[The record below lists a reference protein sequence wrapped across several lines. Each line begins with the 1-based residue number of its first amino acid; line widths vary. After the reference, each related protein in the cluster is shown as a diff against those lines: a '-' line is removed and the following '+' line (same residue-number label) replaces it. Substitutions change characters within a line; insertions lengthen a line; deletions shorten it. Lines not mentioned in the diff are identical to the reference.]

1 MTGNV
6 RIFLAQSRKAAK
18 SFRIKDSRLGVKR
31 YIGDD
36 HIPETKFLKSKMT
49 HITEIPD
56 TVLPGRTG
64 TCSFLEWHLCRAVA
78 MQCALTFLLSA
89 ALARPAHAASPA
101 AEASARLLAQVEPR
115 IKAIYETD
123 EFRMHSFA
131 ATWLPDGSGYLKL
144 ETPAGA
150 AGAEIAS
157 YDCASGQRTVV
168 VASEQLLVPA
178 TSRHLMI
185 RGFVRSPAGERFLLR
200 TDNTRSEHGSDH
212 WLYEPESGALRP
224 LDAGDGTRFDANA
237 FAPDGRRLL
246 GSRGGN
252 LIVLDSASGKTIPLT
267 KDGDP
272 DTLENGHASWS
283 PDGQWIAYIQSDF
296 SAVPKRA
303 VLVPGDPTYRTFRE
317 TRYER
322 IGGPIAT
329 LRVGV
334 VGGDGG
340 PTRWI
345 ELADKAGTFYLNQ
358 ASWAGNSAEL
368 LIEKLS
374 RSRDAR
380 EFLLANHR
388 TGAIAKAYAESDPAW
403 VDMEPS
409 ANEGIEWI
417 RGGQGSVI
425 ISERDGWRR
434 AYVISRNGSGMTPIT
449 PAGSDL
455 IARGQVDD
463 KNGWFYYMASPT
475 NATQRYLYRARLD
488 GTGTPERLT
497 PPDQPGSHS
506 YVFSP
511 DSRWAFHTWSTFNK
525 PPVTDLLQVPEHR
538 SVRVLEDNATPAAR
552 VKPLIAQPAEF
563 LQLDIG
569 GGVVMDAWMI
579 KPRDFDPAK
588 KYPVF
593 VFVYGEPA
601 GQTVL
606 DDWRGGQGNN
616 LFHRAVA
623 DLGYLVVSIDNRGTP
638 APKGA
643 AWRRAVFGSLGPL
656 STDEQAAGL
665 KALARLRPCVD
676 LSRVAIWGWSGGG
689 SNTLN
694 ALFRKPDDYH
704 VGIAVV
710 PKPQPQY
717 YNAGY
722 QEIYM
727 RTPQDNPEGY
737 RTCAP
742 MTYAEGLRGDLLIIV
757 GTGETNTHLEITEGL
772 VDRLIEL
779 GKRFDYFAYP
789 HRDHGL
795 HEGKGTEVHLRM
807 LIIRYLIEHLPPGP
821 R

>member
-1 MTGNV
+1 MIYSTEAIDAVLTDCSGN
-6 RIFLAQSRKAAK
+6 S
-18 SFRIKDSRLGVKR
+18 ST
-31 YIGDD
+31 
-36 HIPETKFLKSKMT
+36 PEW
-49 HITEIPD
+49 
-56 TVLPGRTG
+56 
-64 TCSFLEWHLCRAVA
+64 CLCCAVA
-78 MQCALTFLLSA
+78 RRCALTFLLAA
-89 ALARPAHAASPA
+89 ALVRPVQAASPA
-101 AEASARLLAQVEPR
+101 AEESARLLAQVEPR
-115 IKAIYETD
+115 IKAIYETK
-123 EFRMHSFA
+123 EFAMRPFA

-144 ETPAGA
+144 ETPSGA

-157 YDCASGQRTVV
+157 YDCASGKRMVV
-168 VASEQLLVPA
+168 VPGEKLLVPA
-178 TSRHLMI
+178 TSQRLKI
-185 RGFVRSPAGERFLLR
+185 REFVRSPSGDRFLLL
-200 TDNTRSEHGSDH
+200 TDLTGSEH
-212 WLYEPESGALRP
+212 WLYESESGALRP
-224 LDAGDGTRFDANA
+224 LDAGDGARFDAKA
-237 FAPDGRRLL
+237 FSPDGRRLL
-246 GSRGGN
+246 GSRGAD
-252 LIVLDSASGKTIPLT
+252 LFVFDIADERTIPLT

-272 DTLENGHASWS
+272 DTIENGHARWS
-283 PDGQWIAYIQSDF
+283 PDGQWIVYLQSDL

-334 VGGDGG
+334 VGVEGG
-340 PTRWI
+340 PPRWI
-345 ELADKAGTFYLNQ
+345 VLADKAGTFYLNQ
-358 ASWAGNSAEL
+358 VSWAGNSADL
-368 LIEKLS
+368 LLEKLS
-374 RSRDAR
+374 RYRDAR
-380 EFLLANHR
+380 EFLLVNHR
-388 TGAIAKAYAESDPAW
+388 TGAITKTYAETDPAW

-409 ANEGIEWI
+409 ANEGLEWI
-417 RGGQGSVI
+417 RGGQGFVI

-434 AYVISRNGSGMTPIT
+434 AYVGSRDGSGLSPIT

-463 KNGWFYYMASPT
+463 KNGWFYYYTSPT
-475 NATQRYLYRARLD
+475 HATQRYLYRASLD
-488 GTGTPERLT
+488 GTGVPERLT

-506 YVFSP
+506 YVISP
-511 DSRWAFHTWSTFNK
+511 NSRWAFHTWSTFDQ
-525 PPVTDLLQVPEHR
+525 PPVTELVELPEHR
-538 SVRVLEDNATPAAR
+538 SVRVLEDNAGAAAR
-552 VKPLIAQPAEF
+552 VKPLIARPTEF

-569 GGVVMDAWMI
+569 DGVVMDAWMI

-606 DDWRGGQGNN
+606 DDWRGGQGFS

-623 DLGYLVVSIDNRGTP
+623 DLGYIVVSIDNRGTP

-665 KALARLRPCVD
+665 QALARLHPFVD
-676 LSRVAIWGWSGGG
+676 LSRVGIWGWSGGG

-694 ALFRKPDDYH
+694 ALFRKPDVYH

-742 MTYAEGLRGDLLIIV
+742 ITYADGLRGDLLIIV
-757 GTGETNTHLEITEGL
+757 GTGETNTHVEITEGL

-789 HRDHGL
+789 NRDHGL

-807 LIIRYLIEHLPPGP
+807 LIIRYIIEHLPPGP